1 MVLEVE
7 KARRLCVAFV
17 AVDRANIA
25 GCVTIKVACRWEG
38 TSGSDSH
45 DNEMRFLVERHLV
58 TSPSS
63 PQNNIDV

>member
-1 MVLEVE
+1 MMLEVE

-25 GCVTIKVACRWEG
+25 GCITIKLAWEG

-45 DNEMRFLVERHLV
+45 DNEMKFLLERHLV

>member
-1 MVLEVE
+1 MMLEVE

-25 GCVTIKVACRWEG
+25 GCIKIKLAWEG

-45 DNEMRFLVERHLV
+45 DNEMKFLLERHLV

>member
-17 AVDRANIA
+17 AVDRANIIA
-25 GCVTIKVACRWEG
+25 GCITIKVAWEG

-63 PQNNIDV
+63 PQDNIDV